1 MPDMVQVATAV
12 VAGATGFVSNN
23 PTFERIKDLGI
34 LMLDDVV
41 PARR

>member
-1 MPDMVQVATAV
+1 MPDMIQVATAII
-12 VAGATGFVSNN
+12 AGATGFIAND
-23 PTFERIKDLGI
+23 PAFKRIKDLEI